1 MPDLCINTNYS
12 IRFLVF
18 GIKNQ
23 RRRFHSLLIFHRINH
38 TDLYDVRFE
47 NCLDQYQ
54 TAGQIGDHSCL
65 LIWWKNKMIQ
75 VWVFFPAVKSYTAV
89 LSFHTSA
96 GVNCCMSSFLLPF
109 NESPLWC
116 MESQQGSNYKDI
128 VCKRSLV

>member
-1 MPDLCINTNYS
+1 MPALCINTNYS
-12 IRFLVF
+12 IRFLIF

-38 TDLYDVRFE
+38 TDNMMSGLKI
-47 NCLDQYQ
+47 
-54 TAGQIGDHSCL
+54 A
-65 LIWWKNKMIQ
+65 LINIKLQDKLVITVAYFFDEKTKWFKYAF
-75 VWVFFPAVKSYTAV
+75 FFPAVKSYTAV

-109 NESPLWC
+109 NESSLWC

>member
-12 IRFLVF
+12 IRFLIF

-38 TDLYDVRFE
+38 TDNMMSGLKI
-47 NCLDQYQ
+47 
-54 TAGQIGDHSCL
+54 A
-65 LIWWKNKMIQ
+65 LINIKLQDKLVITVAYLFDEKNKMIQ

>member
-1 MPDLCINTNYS
+1 MPALCINTNYS
-12 IRFLVF
+12 IRFLIF

-38 TDLYDVRFE
+38 TDNMMSGLKI
-47 NCLDQYQ
+47 
-54 TAGQIGDHSCL
+54 A
-65 LIWWKNKMIQ
+65 LINIKLQDKLVITVAYLFDEKTKWFKYE
-75 VWVFFPAVKSYTAV
+75 FFPAVKSYTAV

>member
-1 MPDLCINTNYS
+1 MPALCINTNYS

-38 TDLYDVRFE
+38 TDYMMSGLKI
-47 NCLDQYQ
+47 
-54 TAGQIGDHSCL
+54 A
-65 LIWWKNKMIQ
+65 LINIKLQDKLVITVAYLFDEKNKMIQ

>member
-1 MPDLCINTNYS
+1 MPALCINTNYS
-12 IRFLVF
+12 IRFLIF

-23 RRRFHSLLIFHRINH
+23 RRRFHSLKFSIVLI
-38 TDLYDVRFE
+38 T
-47 NCLDQYQ
+47 
-54 TAGQIGDHSCL
+54 QI
-65 LIWWKNKMIQ
+65 IWCQ
-75 VWVFFPAVKSYTAV
+75 VWKLPWSISNCRTNWWSQLFTYLMKKQNDSSMNFFPAVKSYTAV
-89 LSFHTSA
+89 LSFHISA